1 MSNVPK
7 TSLIF
12 RLKYIKK
19 PTRAF
24 GLSQAFI
31 RDLAG
36 LIGFHGFRHCGF
48 RFKSPF
54 VGCSRPCGFQ
64 FKSRCVGFL
73 MLHAPTRYAH
83 PGLYR
88 RLVTSPE
95 YLITLCD
102 LRALGAFVLQLLEE
116 GDRGEGSRSS

>member
-7 TSLIF
+7 TGLIF
-12 RLKYIKK
+12 RLKYIRK

-31 RDLAG
+31 RDLAS
-36 LIGFHGFRHCGF
+36 LIMFHCFRL
-48 RFKSPF
+48 
-54 VGCSRPCGFQ
+54 CGFQ

-83 PGLYR
+83 PGLYC